1 MVREKRQIGPGI
13 LKFGV
18 ALALSLGG
26 IIYSVIRTRRINK
39 PSQSPPR
46 PPPPGCGSLLDAGG
60 ENAVIRN
67 DHPVLEAAPFCSNSA
82 SVASEKHED
91 WTNHKASPD
100 SSISGL
106 SPSSRCSGDKDG
118 FLLPEFN
125 ELVRD
130 FHLAATKA
138 GFSPKKD
145 SETPHSDVEA
155 PMSFKPY
162 EREDYEQEIKN
173 LNNMVRILRE
183 RERTLEIQL
192 LEYCGLK
199 EQETAVMELHNRLK
213 IHNVEAK
220 LFSLKIESLQADNR
234 RLEAQ
239 VADYAKVVGELEA
252 ARAKVKLLRKKL
264 KSESEHNKEQIVALQ
279 QRVKVL
285 MLEEHEA
292 VANDE
297 DIRLRLHKLKDLEE
311 EAEGL
316 RKANHS
322 LQLENS
328 HLARKLEYNQMFAS
342 SVLEDQEAE
351 ALKEESQRLRQQNED
366 LSKEIEQLQAD
377 RCGDV
382 EELVYLRWINACLRY
397 ELRNYEPGH
406 GKAIARDLSKTLS
419 PKSEE
424 KAKQLIVEYANKEG
438 FAEKGINITDSDF
451 DQWSSSHSYVTDS
464 GELDDTSFD
473 NSSNHKTDTTTK
485 TKFFSKLRRLLRGK
499 DSHHHS
505 RSSSMEIIASVD
517 DVSPGIDGGNG
528 GLGKHQKSSSL
539 GSSRSSV
546 DFDRLKMLKVDDV
559 KYTGSSSRNSDVG
572 PPSVY
577 KTIALGRES
586 GNGDSPKESII
597 HENTG
602 TGQKSELVKYANVLK
617 DSSVE
622 RTKSSRTR
630 RSASHASF

>member
-1 MVREKRQIGPGI
+1 MVREKRHIRPEI

-26 IIYSVIRTRRINK
+26 IIYSVIRARRINK

-67 DHPVLEAAPFCSNSA
+67 DHPMLEAAPFCSNSA

-130 FHLAATKA
+130 FHLAASKA

-145 SETPHSDVEA
+145 AEIPLSDVEA
-155 PMSFKPY
+155 PTSFKPY

-213 IHNVEAK
+213 INNVEAK

-292 VANDE
+292 VAKDE

-328 HLARKLEYNQMFAS
+328 HLVRKLEYNKMFAS
-342 SVLEDQEAE
+342 SVLEDQE
-351 ALKEESQRLRQQNED
+351 EESQRLRQLNED
-366 LSKEIEQLQAD
+366 LSKELEQLQAD

-397 ELRNYEPGH
+397 ELRNHEPGH

-419 PKSEE
+419 PRSEE

-485 TKFFSKLRRLLRGK
+485 TKFFSKFRRLLRGK

-517 DVSPGIDGGNG
+517 DASLGIDG
-528 GLGKHQKSSSL
+528 LSKHLKSSSL

-572 PPSVY
+572 PPLVY
-577 KTIALGRES
+577 KSIALGRES
-586 GNGDSPKESII
+586 GNGDFPKESII

-602 TGQKSELVKYANVLK
+602 TGQKSELGKYAKVLK

-622 RTKSSRTR
+622 RTKSSRIR